1 MTRTTS
7 PVALTRIAR
16 ALLASGRGVEAER
29 IVSSLE
35 RGLESRFGNEPMAD
49 IGGGMADGPG
59 DVPLGGGLMLRDF
72 MREMKEVARS
82 SDDPFRGVLGL
93 LHSKLPDV
101 PMQELSQ
108 VAGALTDKMMGGGRG
123 ESFASVRLESD
134 SLIRLSESLDAAG
147 RFEESDR
154 IMRSVVAGMRREA
167 QGGPVDY
174 DAGASRAV
182 NPGGDVGLSQQAD
195 GWYNMLRQQER
206 LARSP
211 QEKEAVQRKIQQL
224 SQWMGN
230 AQGSPHG
237 FVTGNEWGTPDWG
250 FKQMD
255 RLTNMLP
262 AGDANKMRNVR
273 DTQMRGEWG
282 MPPVPGRGA
291 DTSGL
296 IMQAPGIG
304 VIDPGIGRKVP
315 EGMLERARNPRRAS
329 SLPGMRREAQTG
341 TNYWPNPSS
350 PVYNVPNIGG
360 KAFTPSLPFNY
371 ETTMKPALQGIGK
384 NLDLAKVTWGN
395 PALRNKMLG
404 YAVTE
409 GANAVRSVPGLLKS
423 APSYSMSGALGE
435 LAGGAT
441 LAAPIVAGGAGAYW
455 AGQELNKARD
465 QQISKG
471 EAASAMQGQYLQ
483 QLRQRMQQGDPRA
496 RQQYQQY
503 LQGQQ
508 MEGQGVQQIG
518 QGALRGAQQFGQ
530 GLNDRAYDYLNQK
543 VPGYGQM
550 AAGAQQFGQGME
562 ASGVQQIGQG
572 ALRGA
577 QQIGQGLNDRAYD
590 YLNQKVPGYGQ
601 MAAGAQQFGQGMGE
615 ARGRMNQELGVPARA
630 VGQWANDVADR
641 GIDWDATGQALNPAN
656 APIPRAIQRAYPQG
670 VDWKRTMNPSQW
682 GAQASSLPGMR
693 R

>member
-329 SLPGMRREAQTG
+329 SLPGMRREAQGGPFPASTPTLQQAG
-341 TNYWPNPSS
+341 NFANQMAGLMKGAPGPSGIMDAAGRAVS
-350 PVYNVPNIGG
+350 RIKPQARLVGND
-360 KAFTPSLPFNY
+360 AMSL
-371 ETTMKPALQGIGK
+371 A
-384 NLDLAKVTWGN
+384 
-395 PALRNKMLG
+395 RNW
-404 YAVTE
+404 
-409 GANAVRSVPGLLKS
+409 RPQIS
-423 APSYSMSGALGE
+423 PSYSNPAVNETLNMRPLYQKLFDLSGRQLVRDVAGGARSVLTTPAAFSTGTLAGG

-465 QQISKG
+465 QQIASG
-471 EAASAMQGQYLQ
+471 ESASAMQGQYLQ

-508 MEGQGVQQIG
+508 ME
-518 QGALRGAQQFGQ
+518 
-530 GLNDRAYDYLNQK
+530 
-543 VPGYGQM
+543 
-550 AAGAQQFGQGME
+550 
-562 ASGVQQIGQG
+562 
-572 ALRGA
+572 
-577 QQIGQGLNDRAYD
+577 
-590 YLNQKVPGYGQ
+590 
-601 MAAGAQQFGQGMGE
+601 
-615 ARGRMNQELGVPARA
+615 
-630 VGQWANDVADR
+630 
-641 GIDWDATGQALNPAN
+641 
-656 APIPRAIQRAYPQG
+656 
-670 VDWKRTMNPSQW
+670 
-682 GAQASSLPGMR
+682 AQASSLPGMR